1 MHLEGRLRPQGP
13 PGRDDAL
20 EPQGLGDDVPHPHP
34 LVQAG
39 AGVLED
45 ELAGGLQHPPVG
57 SEGGSVAGVDSL
69 VQNPAAPG
77 PVEVHHAPGR
87 RGLAGPGLPHQTKDL
102 PPADLEGH
110 VVHRPDGYPPIQG
123 EDVGQML
130 DIQQNFLSH
139 GLLLSAA

>member
-1 MHLEGRLRPQGP
+1 MHLKGRLRPQGP

-20 EPQGLGDDVPHPHP
+20 EPQRLSDDVPHPHP

-57 SEGGSVAGVDSL
+57 PEGGSVAGVDPL
-69 VQNPAAPG
+69 VQDAAALGPA
-77 PVEVHHAPGR
+77 EVHYAPGR
-87 RGLAGPGLPHQTKDL
+87 RGLAGPGLPYQAEDL
-102 PPADLEGH
+102 PPANLEGQ
-110 VVHRPDGYPPIQG
+110 VVHRPDGHPPPQW